1 MTSSVSSP
9 AQTRSVSSQPSTS
22 TAAPH
27 QALLL
32 GTALP
37 SKPSFCLQPLLRTA
51 VSLQSLSSTDQDC
64 PTRTGQTSC
73 TISLGTGESTLRGDH
88 FSLVD
93 SSILRGDHC
102 PLGESSTLRGD
113 HCPLGESGTLR
124 GDHCPLGDSST
135 LRGDHCP
142 LGESSTLRGD
152 HCPLGD
158 NRTLCGEDSKDA
170 LNFGPQVEVVT
181 FTDNDER
188 PFSSYENVFHQS

>member
-1 MTSSVSSP
+1 
-9 AQTRSVSSQPSTS
+9 
-22 TAAPH
+22 
-27 QALLL
+27 
-32 GTALP
+32 
-37 SKPSFCLQPLLRTA
+37 
-51 VSLQSLSSTDQDC
+51 VSLQSLSSTDQDY
-64 PTRTGQTSC
+64 PTRTSC

-93 SSILRGDHC
+93 SSI
-102 PLGESSTLRGD
+102 
-113 HCPLGESGTLR
+113 
-124 GDHCPLGDSST
+124 

-188 PFSSYENVFHQS
+188 PFSSCENVFHLS

>member
-27 QALLL
+27 QALL

-113 HCPLGESGTLR
+113 HCPLG
-124 GDHCPLGDSST
+124 
-135 LRGDHCP
+135 
-142 LGESSTLRGD
+142 
-152 HCPLGD
+152 D

-188 PFSSYENVFHQS
+188 PFSSYENVFHLS